1 VIVYRRYL
9 RDGRRWLVWWSAGM
23 VVLNLLTAAF
33 FPTVEGDQSFDNVVA
48 GLPAPMKSLIGLKT
62 GMSIST
68 APGYLNARLFSL
80 LLPVLLVI
88 FAIGSGA
95 RAIAGA
101 EDDGTLELLLANPV
115 TRTRVVVERF
125 AATCTLLAA
134 LVLVSAVS
142 LLAIAPPFGLFNGV
156 ALSNLLQAYVA
167 AFCLSLLFG
176 AVAFGLGAA
185 LGLRS
190 TSLGISAAVAVGGY
204 LLQALLANSP
214 SLDWLR
220 SLSPWQWYGAEPI
233 IVAGGT
239 AVAYVPALV
248 ATVVVT
254 AAGWWRFRQRD
265 LR

>member
-1 VIVYRRYL
+1 MIVYRRSL
-9 RDGRRWLVWWSAGM
+9 RDNRRWLAWWSAGM
-23 VVLNLLTAAF
+23 VALNVLTAAF

-48 GLPAPMKSLIGLKT
+48 GLPAPMKSLIGLKA

-68 APGYLNARLFSL
+68 APGYLNARLLSL

-88 FAIGSGA
+88 FAIGTGS

-101 EDDGTLELLLANPV
+101 EEDGTLELLLANPV
-115 TRTRVVVERF
+115 SRSRVVVERF
-125 AATCTLLAA
+125 AAMCTLLA
-134 LVLVSAVS
+134 VLVVIAALS
-142 LLAIAPPFGLFNGV
+142 LLAIAPPFGLLNGV
-156 ALSNLLQAYVA
+156 ALANLLQAYLA

-190 TSLGISAAVAVGGY
+190 TSLGMAAAAAVGGY

-214 SLDWLR
+214 SLDGLR

-233 IVAGGT
+233 IVAGST
-239 AVAYVPALV
+239 AVAFVPALV
-248 ATVVVT
+248 TTVVVT
-254 AAGWWRFRQRD
+254 VAGWWRFRRRD